1 MSTTQWFRAATQL
14 GKTYPPS
21 KGRLSAGA
29 AFSHALFN
37 HSSIPNC
44 LSAPGTAFK
53 PRVAGQTLRKR
64 CAPGRCLSAIRADRS
79 LPHKPQSSSEDDQ
92 RHFITSLREGLYCL
106 SPCYAMSLVI
116 GRLTPHN
123 PHCRTTA
130 KRNVASLPLSAISNG
145 GFVSDGIIALDS
157 LTSGATATAAA
168 YCLARRS
175 PCFGV
180 VPHRALSAC
189 KGRTRSRPH
198 PSPTCPRH
206 TLDSRTVSL
215 AAPTSAE

>member
-1 MSTTQWFRAATQL
+1 M
-14 GKTYPPS
+14 PPAHLS
-21 KGRLSAGA
+21 SIDSRLSALN
-29 AFSHALFN
+29 SHHSTARSAL
-37 HSSIPNC
+37 
-44 LSAPGTAFK
+44 
-53 PRVAGQTLRKR
+53 
-64 CAPGRCLSAIRADRS
+64 
-79 LPHKPQSSSEDDQ
+79 

-106 SPCYAMSLVI
+106 SPCYAVSVVI
-116 GRLTPHN
+116 GRLTPHS
-123 PHCRTTA
+123 PRCRTTA

-145 GFVSDGIIALDS
+145 GFVSDGIIAVDG

>member
-1 MSTTQWFRAATQL
+1 MPTTQWYRAASQV
-14 GKTYPPS
+14 GKNLPPS
-21 KGRLSAGA
+21 KGGCPPGQPFPLLICRHSLHYHLSTGSPLPLYAGLERHRPRGSGQSGVPLTLHRSSA
-29 AFSHALFN
+29 ALHT
-37 HSSIPNC
+37 P
-44 LSAPGTAFK
+44 
-53 PRVAGQTLRKR
+53 
-64 CAPGRCLSAIRADRS
+64 
-79 LPHKPQSSSEDDQ
+79 SSSEDDQ

-145 GFVSDGIIALDS
+145 GFVSDGIIAVDG

-198 PSPTCPRH
+198 PSPMCPRH